1 MHLLRSGSPTRDHV
15 GASSLPADISL
26 LLGTSHHLVL
36 IRLCDSTVS
45 ELKVPGLDSR
55 SAHSQVKRGQSLST
69 AKPPSGIKRSQSQQ
83 HRKASPSFAASLR
96 DLNTKM
102 ARLIDGGDR
111 ALPAGLRGID
121 SDFVK
126 SRVVSDDGDEGTSSH
141 SRAAASG
148 GGLGGGV
155 GTHPKWIGCCE
166 VTIPGR
172 AAGSVQVLLLS
183 TARVSYLVAIRRDYD
198 PDNPTPVL
206 LHTFTWTP
214 STATALVHVAATVS
228 PAPERATTL
237 RATSA
242 SVHLS
247 LVGFTHTGVLVS
259 EHLISSA
266 AILSRVFAD
275 SAAPSDLPVAVPV
288 VARPLSSRPVAL
300 APNLALSPPHHE
312 DPDLSDR
319 AAFDFGR
326 AIGRICPIADGLDVV
341 ESSAA
346 GVRSDDAAVQQ
357 RQQQRSEYF
366 WVQGRAE
373 WTLKR
378 LVCESLSPASS

>member
-1 MHLLRSGSPTRDHV
+1 
-15 GASSLPADISL
+15 
-26 LLGTSHHLVL
+26 
-36 IRLCDSTVS
+36 
-45 ELKVPGLDSR
+45 
-55 SAHSQVKRGQSLST
+55 
-69 AKPPSGIKRSQSQQ
+69 
-83 HRKASPSFAASLR
+83 
-96 DLNTKM
+96 M

-126 SRVVSDDGDEGTSSH
+126 SRVVSDDGDEGTSTH
-141 SRAAASG
+141 SRAAAG
-148 GGLGGGV
+148 GGGGNGGV
-155 GTHPKWIGCCE
+155 SAHPKWIGCCE

-183 TARVSYLVAIRRDYD
+183 TARISYLVAIRRDHD
-198 PDNPTPVL
+198 PDSSTPVL
-206 LHTFTWTP
+206 LHTFTWAP
-214 STATALVHVAATVS
+214 STMTALVHVAATVS
-228 PAPERATTL
+228 PAPERATL
-237 RATSA
+237 RTTS

-247 LVGFTHTGVLVS
+247 LVGYTHTGVLVS

-266 AILSRVFAD
+266 AILSRVFAE

-288 VARPLSSRPVAL
+288 VARPLTSRPVAL
-300 APNLALSPPHHE
+300 PPNLAALSPPHHE

-326 AIGRICPIADGLDVV
+326 AIGRICPIADGLDIV
-341 ESSAA
+341 ESTTTAA
-346 GVRSDDAAVQQ
+346 VGGRSDDAVSQQ
-357 RQQQRSEYF
+357 RQRQRSEYF

-378 LVCESLSPASS
+378 LVCESLPGAS

>member
-1 MHLLRSGSPTRDHV
+1 MHLLRTGTPIRDPV

-55 SAHSQVKRGQSLST
+55 SAHSQVKRGQSVST

-96 DLNTKM
+96 DLNAKM

-126 SRVVSDDGDEGTSSH
+126 SRVVSDDGDEGASSH

-148 GGLGGGV
+148 GGGGGV

-183 TARVSYLVAIRRDYD
+183 TARVSYLVAIRRDHD
-198 PDNPTPVL
+198 PDNSTPVL
-206 LHTFTWTP
+206 LHIFTWTP
-214 STATALVHVAATVS
+214 PNATALVHVAATVS

-237 RATSA
+237 RAISA

-300 APNLALSPPHHE
+300 APNLALSPPHLE

>member
-1 MHLLRSGSPTRDHV
+1 MPTRDPV

-36 IRLCDSTVS
+36 IRLCDSIVS

-55 SAHSQVKRGQSLST
+55 HAHSQVKRGQSVST
-69 AKPPSGIKRSQSQQ
+69 AKPPSGLKRSQSQQ

-96 DLNTKM
+96 DLNAKM

-126 SRVVSDDGDEGTSSH
+126 SRVVSDDGDESASSH
-141 SRAAASG
+141 SRAAAAG
-148 GGLGGGV
+148 GGGGGS
-155 GTHPKWIGCCE
+155 GSISAHPKWIGCCE
-166 VTIPGR
+166 LTIPGR

-183 TARVSYLVAIRRDYD
+183 TARVSYLVAIRRDHD
-198 PDNPTPVL
+198 PDSSAPVL
-206 LHTFTWTP
+206 LHTFAWTG
-214 STATALVHVAATVS
+214 STTTALVHVAATVS

-237 RATSA
+237 RATSSS

-275 SAAPSDLPVAVPV
+275 SAAPSDLPIAVPV

-300 APNLALSPPHHE
+300 PPNLALSPPHHE

-326 AIGRICPIADGLDVV
+326 AIGRICPIADGLDIV
-341 ESSAA
+341 ESTTAA
-346 GVRSDDAAVQQ
+346 VGGRLDDAAVQQ
-357 RQQQRSEYF
+357 RQLQRSEYF

-378 LVCESLSPASS
+378 LVCESLSPALS

>member
-1 MHLLRSGSPTRDHV
+1 MPTRDPV

-55 SAHSQVKRGQSLST
+55 HAHSQVKRGQSVST
-69 AKPPSGIKRSQSQQ
+69 AKPPSGLKRSQSQQ

-96 DLNTKM
+96 DLNAKM

-126 SRVVSDDGDEGTSSH
+126 SRVVSDDGDEGASSH
-141 SRAAASG
+141 SRAAAAG
-148 GGLGGGV
+148 GGGGG
-155 GTHPKWIGCCE
+155 GGSISAHPKWIGCCE
-166 VTIPGR
+166 LTIPGR

-183 TARVSYLVAIRRDYD
+183 TARISYLVAIRRDHD
-198 PDNPTPVL
+198 PDNSTPVL

-228 PAPERATTL
+228 AAPERATTL

-275 SAAPSDLPVAVPV
+275 SAAPSDLPIAVPV

-300 APNLALSPPHHE
+300 PPNLALSPPHHE

-326 AIGRICPIADGLDVV
+326 AIGRICPIADGLDIV
-341 ESSAA
+341 ESTTAA
-346 GVRSDDAAVQQ
+346 VSGRLDDAAVQQ

-378 LVCESLSPASS
+378 LVCESLSPALS